1 MAMDPVRPAAA
12 GRTSTHRRPIAPTAP
27 TGTARRGANRSRR
40 QPSHCLQPLCCQ
52 TSTRSDPV
60 LLDAATEPSDRAA
73 PRRRPGSRDDVDHL
87 IRRGQSAGLDVS
99 GGPGPATGAHDC
111 GGWNRAQPIR
121 WTIRC
126 PIRSPV
132 CSLPR
137 CAVTVRRARI
147 RAASSSSVGSP
158 RHTSMELVIA
168 VRSRACGTAD
178 RPAFPSAGQAT
189 RSVPDACQPDR

>member
-87 IRRGQSAGLDVS
+87 IRRG
-99 GGPGPATGAHDC
+99 PATGAHDC

-126 PIRSPV
+126 PIRSSI

-168 VRSRACGTAD
+168 VRSRACDTAD
-178 RPAFPSAGQAT
+178 RPASPSARRAT
-189 RSVPDACQPDR
+189 RSVPDGCRPGR